1 MTARKNNSKQ
11 GARVV
16 APVPSSF
23 APMPLSQWGACRASI
38 LPSSHLTHSF
48 TSGSQDDDQ
57 CPVCKS
63 DKYLTPNLKLLV
75 SPCFHKMC
83 ESCIDRLFSAGPAP
97 CPVCTTILRKIQFM
111 SQIFEDL
118 LVEKEVRERKK
129 VAKIFNKRP
138 EDFAS
143 LRAYNDYLEEVEEIS
158 TFCHFIWNLIHKYHE
173 KKLSLRSWN
182 LINGVDI
189 DATQAR
195 VQRYEKE
202 NKEIIAA
209 NESKRANEDKYL
221 SIQLELEK
229 ERKQQQREA
238 YQRELEEEETAKK
251 ANEIEAIEEL
261 ANSNKSAQS
270 ILAARQN
277 TLKRSSAARQE
288 SATGAAPVQRPMISD
303 LLAIS
308 LSQGDRRNEDEEMV
322 DIDPIASPYEDPTP
336 MYTVVNSYHDPVTD
350 HLIDSRDKTDEQKKN
365 IRGLRAGGYH
375 PRFAYQRDLHE
386 AYSGIF
392 VAPS

>member
-23 APMPLSQWGACRASI
+23 APMPLSQWGACRASF

-143 LRAYNDYLEEVEEIS
+143 LRAYNDYLEEVEEI
-158 TFCHFIWNLIHKYHE
+158 I
-173 KKLSLRSWN
+173 
-182 LINGVDI
+182 DI